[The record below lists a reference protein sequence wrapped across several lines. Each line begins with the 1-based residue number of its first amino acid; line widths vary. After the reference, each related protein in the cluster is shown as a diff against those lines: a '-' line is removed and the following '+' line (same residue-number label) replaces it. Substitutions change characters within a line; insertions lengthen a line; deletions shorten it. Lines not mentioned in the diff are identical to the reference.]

1 MDGNKTITGIV
12 FAAFIALAITACKVQ
27 PPGYVGLYVD
37 NLTSV
42 NDTIYPG
49 ELPLN
54 MLDTALTYVFNP
66 TSFMEAK
73 LPVYLLPAEEIFK
86 ISSDSVYQPEV
97 EKLLSAITD
106 TIQLLEY
113 QMIEL
118 QKQIT
123 EIPNTSFTGEKQQLF
138 LPRDSLQ
145 TDILSQQMLR
155 DTNDKIQK
163 LQKQLN
169 SLQNTAV
176 RTPRQATITRDPA
189 RVQPLSNQQSDQL
202 TLQIFQAQ
210 SDTIQFLKSQIQNLQ
225 PEPQKTDTVYI
236 EKEAEELQSAK
247 ELDTEQKATDLQA
260 LQNAIQLLKTRV
272 LNLEAQT
279 VPEKTTPVIA
289 MQEERDAPVSEKS
302 DTTLIVAFYKLGEIK
317 PIEEESVLKQ
327 IKELNSN
334 KNVTKIT
341 LSGFT
346 DNSGNATINK
356 KITTRRLNY
365 LSEKMLPW
373 NSKEKI
379 FFQNFGDTFASDTM
393 VNNERRIEIRI
404 HTK

>member
-1 MDGNKTITGIV
+1 MDGNKTIRGIV

-97 EKLLSAITD
+97 EKLLKAITD
-106 TIQLLEY
+106 SVQLLDY
-113 QMIEL
+113 QMNEL
-118 QKQIT
+118 QKQLVVV
-123 EIPNTSFTGEKQQLF
+123 PDTSFTGEKQQLF

-155 DTNDKIQK
+155 NTNDKIQK

-176 RTPRQATITRDPA
+176 RTPRQTTITRDPA
-189 RVQPLSNQQSDQL
+189 RVQPLSNRLSDQL

-210 SDTIQFLKSQIQNLQ
+210 SDTIQFLKSQIQKLQ
-225 PEPQKTDTVYI
+225 LELQKTDTVYV
-236 EKEAEELQSAK
+236 EKEAKELQPAK
-247 ELDTEQKATDLQA
+247 ELDTEQKATDLLA

-289 MQEERDAPVSEKS
+289 MQEEKDVPVKEKS

-334 KNVTKIT
+334 KNVTKLT

-373 NSKEKI
+373 ISKEKI

-393 VNNERRIEIRI
+393 VNDERRIEIRI